1 MKRAPKELLDALR
14 GIAERNSG
22 LYVENGAQELLAL
35 LEDWQPESEDGVGSA
50 VEILRKDVA
59 EWKKRATEAEARA
72 DKSERLATLAC
83 EFIASADPDAYDD

>member
-35 LEDWQPESEDGVGSA
+35 LEEWQPYDTENSSPGA
-50 VEILRKDVA
+50 A
-59 EWKKRATEAEARA
+59 EFLEA
-72 DKSERLATLAC
+72 LATGKLVLLDNYNTYS
-83 EFIASADPDAYDD
+83 EIDE